1 MASNNPNYNP
11 NQKKII
17 YTTKVNKPIIIG
29 NTTGHNIHQNF
40 MNNNHIYNNID
51 NNMMNVPTTN
61 QYRNVINNV
70 DIIHG
75 SENKNNTLLNTD
87 NIINYGTDPVTAQTI
102 ILGVQ
107 NNNNNNNNSQKKYDN
122 KTFTD
127 NIHSGNKIYKEIY
140 KDNPKTLN
148 DFNNRREITDT
159 FVGNETIS
167 PIIDNFDVNATLFQN
182 EDNYNLTN
190 EFENMKLTASA
201 LSVSVLSDIPYKAY
215 PTAKH
220 SKESLGNFAGFGVN
234 SYNGKVKNYNEDRIR
249 VVASHV
255 SQSKIDPNKKINISY
270 FSIFDGHSGKKCS
283 EFLKKQFYDY
293 LINSSF
299 FPDQPLKAIN
309 EAFKKAE
316 AQFLKMAYDAK
327 SKTLLDKSG
336 SCAIILLIMDNI
348 LYAINLGDSRA
359 LYSYDT
365 GRCLLQITRDHK
377 PNDEVERKRI
387 ENAGGKIYY
396 ANTIKRN
403 GKEIE
408 LKEEDFGKDFTFPYR
423 ILPGKIAVNKYYI

>member
-1 MASNNPNYNP
+1 M
-11 NQKKII
+11 
-17 YTTKVNKPIIIG
+17 
-29 NTTGHNIHQNF
+29 
-40 MNNNHIYNNID
+40 
-51 NNMMNVPTTN
+51 
-61 QYRNVINNV
+61 
-70 DIIHG
+70 
-75 SENKNNTLLNTD
+75 
-87 NIINYGTDPVTAQTI
+87 
-102 ILGVQ
+102 
-107 NNNNNNNNSQKKYDN
+107 
-122 KTFTD
+122 
-127 NIHSGNKIYKEIY
+127 
-140 KDNPKTLN
+140 N

-403 GKEIE
+403 GKDEESSDITGINDGGVESTAKTGFYENKENNLNNVKVNNE
-408 LKEEDFGKDFTFPYR
+408 LKNDKGDNEENNEEKEEADNEEGNEEQEDNN
-423 ILPGKIAVNKYYI
+423 IVMVNNEGTNTDE